1 MYPTGDECRA
11 SARDQPWVTMME
23 GLVGGSSFMFPFP
36 QNPVFLHKLL
46 NTYQSGLN

>member
-1 MYPTGDECRA
+1 MNVEHQLVINLGL
-11 SARDQPWVTMME
+11 TMME